1 MFEISAL
8 ASGSSGNCFY
18 IGTESASVLVDAG
31 ISARE
36 IRQRM
41 EYLGKDIRELNGIFV
56 THEHTDHT
64 SGIGALSKKYDIPV
78 YLTEGTYENSRILA
92 DEVFF
97 LKSDKEFQFHGLKI
111 LPFSKNHD
119 AAEPVSY
126 VIRNNGHKV
135 SILTDVGFPCLNV
148 INSIA
153 EADLLCLEANHDVHM
168 LKNGSYPAVLKKRI
182 ASDKGHLSNYDAA
195 LLVLQHA
202 SPNLKHVLLSHL
214 SLNNNT
220 PELALSTFNSIVS
233 ERKDLNFRT
242 WLTYREKPTSLIR
255 IV

>member
-1 MFEISAL
+1 MFEVSAL

-18 IGTESASVLVDAG
+18 VGSENSSILVDAG
-31 ISARE
+31 ISA
-36 IRQRM
+36 
-41 EYLGKDIRELNGIFV
+41 KDIKARLNHIGRDIEEIQGIFV

-64 SGIGALSKKYDIPV
+64 LGIETLSKKHNIPV
-78 YLTEGTYENSRILA
+78 YINEGTFENASLDI

-97 LKSDKEFQFHGLKI
+97 IKSDKEFKFRGMSI

-126 VIRNNGHKV
+126 AIRNNGHKI

-148 INSIA
+148 INSVA
-153 EADLLCLEANHDVHM
+153 QADLLFLEANHDVQM
-168 LKNGSYPAVLKKRI
+168 LKNGNYPAALKKRI
-182 ASDKGHLSNYDAA
+182 LSDKGHLSNYDAA

-202 SPNLKHVLLSHL
+202 TPNLKHVLLSHL

-220 PELALSTFNSIVS
+220 PELALSTFKNIIS
-233 ERKDLNFRT
+233 ERKDLNVQT
-242 WLTYREKPTSLIR
+242 WLTHPEKPTSLIR
-255 IV
+255 M